1 MTSDDNKKP
10 FDEITRLLREVP
22 QSGLPEY
29 QIAGLETYLRA
40 VIEFIGRIIE
50 NNNILHQI
58 QSVEQTSDIQEYV
71 KSLVQTIKAVKGV
84 ENAIARDRIL
94 EMREAGELLDL
105 YPIITAMLEDHTYAR
120 QALMLAHTPMKI
132 LDPIMQELEAKGGG
146 LKLDFLIIE
155 LQLSKLRKRLNK
167 PSKEKPIVSDK
178 DK

>member
-105 YPIITAMLEDHTYAR
+105 YPIITAMLEDHTYENSGSNHAGTGSQGR
-120 QALMLAHTPMKI
+120 RIKI
-132 LDPIMQELEAKGGG
+132 GFSDNRVAVIKVEEAIK
-146 LKLDFLIIE
+146 
-155 LQLSKLRKRLNK
+155 
-167 PSKEKPIVSDK
+167 
-178 DK
+178 